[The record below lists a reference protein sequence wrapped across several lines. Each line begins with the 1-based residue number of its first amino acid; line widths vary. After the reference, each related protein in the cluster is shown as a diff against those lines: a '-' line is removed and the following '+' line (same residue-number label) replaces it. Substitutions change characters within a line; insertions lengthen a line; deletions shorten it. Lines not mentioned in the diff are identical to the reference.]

1 MEVDLY
7 KYRNSRYLKP
17 VFKSLSI
24 LGKEL
29 VINIVDTL
37 SLSPVSFKN

>member
-1 MEVDLY
+1 MEVDLD
-7 KYRNSRYLKP
+7 KHCNSRYYKP

-24 LGKEL
+24 LGNEF

-37 SLSPVSFKN
+37 YLSPVSFKN